1 MSAGQRRPPRTCN
14 RMTSPAAAI
23 AWEFRQ
29 RHRWGLTAL
38 DGYLVLLAAVRL
50 AIVAS
55 GRPVTLGSAASFAL
69 VVVVPLTTTVMYF
82 LAKFSYGLAGDLA
95 ARQSMFPARL

>member
-1 MSAGQRRPPRTCN
+1 
-14 RMTSPAAAI
+14 MTSPAAAI

-38 DGYLVLLAAVRL
+38 AVYLVLLAAVRL

-69 VVVVPLTTTVMYF
+69 VVVVAFVPVFYAVIEELRERNERPKLTS
-82 LAKFSYGLAGDLA
+82 AHHIEGGAE
-95 ARQSMFPARL
+95 PAE